1 MPEGTNGEVKQ
12 LISMVQSHHGKLHE
26 IEKTL
31 GQTPDPKTLRHIEHV
46 VAELP
51 STDDLKDCVR
61 DRSERTALYKR
72 VTWGILATVFGT
84 IALATM
90 SMVWQGIGKALHEV
104 SK

>member
-1 MPEGTNGEVKQ
+1 MENVTEVEIRQ
-12 LISMVQSHHGKLHE
+12 LTSMVQAHHGKIHE

-46 VAELP
+46 VDELP
-51 STDDLKDCVR
+51 STDDLKDCVK

>member
-1 MPEGTNGEVKQ
+1 MDDVTDVEIRQ
-12 LISMVQSHHGKLHE
+12 LTSLVQTHHGKLNE

-46 VAELP
+46 VDELP
-51 STDDLKDCVR
+51 STDDLKDCVK

-90 SMVWQGIGKALHEV
+90 SLVWQGVGQALQEV
-104 SK
+104 AK

>member
-1 MPEGTNGEVKQ
+1 MEDVTEVELRQ
-12 LISMVQSHHGKLHE
+12 IRGMVQTHHGKIHE

-46 VAELP
+46 VDELP
-51 STDDLKDCVR
+51 STDDLKDCVK
-61 DRSERTALYKR
+61 DRIERTALYSR

-90 SMVWQGIGKALHEV
+90 SMVWQGIGKALHDV